1 MRRGELVARLVA
13 AVVRPCSRAVVRSAD
28 GPALAPSRRARVRGR
43 SSHHNSIAADALR
56 CGRRRPRQAGAA
68 RGAVFESMRPV
79 EGRLRAFAL
88 RLRCSALSSSPA
100 QQRLRAQFKLSIR
113 RVCTSLVIYVAIYA
127 GPRRACDHLS
137 NRDVASKLFCLKSS
151 VRSRIRLRSADAR
164 LGRPWPWLGGMA
176 DQAAPGHRG
185 RAAQFRARLGRRA
198 RFLIAVHCC
207 ARWLHARMRAHS
219 VCKQTLREPQ
229 MSRPARAL
237 ISALSRTPRASLG
250 TLSSRP
256 KTLGRLKDVCAS

>member
-43 SSHHNSIAADALR
+43 SSHYNSIAADALR
-56 CGRRRPRQAGAA
+56 CGERRPRQPGVT
-68 RGAVFESMRPV
+68 RGANFESMRSV

-100 QQRLRAQFKLSIR
+100 QQRLHAQFKLSIR
-113 RVCTSLVIYVAIYA
+113 RVCTSLVINVAIYA

-151 VRSRIRLRSADAR
+151 VRCRIRLRSANAR
-164 LGRPWPWLGGMA
+164 LGRPWPELGGMA
-176 DQAAPGHRG
+176 GQAALGHCGRG
-185 RAAQFRARLGRRA
+185 AQFRARRGRRA
-198 RFLIAVHCC
+198 HSAAAVHCC
-207 ARWLHARMRAHS
+207 ARWLHAGMHVRS
-219 VCKQTLREPQ
+219 VCKQTLREPG

-256 KTLGRLKDVCAS
+256 KMLGRLKGVCAS

>member
-1 MRRGELVARLVA
+1 MLLKSSLRWVA
-13 AVVRPCSRAVVRSAD
+13 
-28 GPALAPSRRARVRGR
+28 PALQ
-43 SSHHNSIAADALR
+43 HE
-56 CGRRRPRQAGAA
+56 CGHRHTSQRQ
-68 RGAVFESMRPV
+68 R
-79 EGRLRAFAL
+79 
-88 RLRCSALSSSPA
+88 
-100 QQRLRAQFKLSIR
+100 
-113 RVCTSLVIYVAIYA
+113 
-127 GPRRACDHLS
+127 S
-137 NRDVASKLFCLKSS
+137 NREALKFFFVFFCLKSS

-164 LGRPWPWLGGMA
+164 LGRPWPELGGMA

-207 ARWLHARMRAHS
+207 ARWLHARRRAHS

-256 KTLGRLKDVCAS
+256 KMLGTLKDVCAS

>member
-1 MRRGELVARLVA
+1 MQSCGRA
-13 AVVRPCSRAVVRSAD
+13 ADRWTCVGAVSTGPRTRPRCSQ
-28 GPALAPSRRARVRGR
+28 
-43 SSHHNSIAADALR
+43 HNSIAADARR

-151 VRSRIRLRSADAR
+151 VRCRIRLRSAHAR
-164 LGRPWPWLGGMA
+164 LGRPWPELGGMA

-207 ARWLHARMRAHS
+207 ARWLHAEMRARS
-219 VCKQTLREPQ
+219 VCKQTLREPR

-237 ISALSRTPRASLG
+237 ISAISRTPCASLG

-256 KTLGRLKDVCAS
+256 KMLGRLKDICAS

>member
-1 MRRGELVARLVA
+1 MLTVL
-13 AVVRPCSRAVVRSAD
+13 
-28 GPALAPSRRARVRGR
+28 LATTTSRRWTCASRVSTGPRTR
-43 SSHHNSIAADALR
+43 PRCSQHNSIAADALR

-127 GPRRACDHLS
+127 GARRARDHLS

-151 VRSRIRLRSADAR
+151 VRCRIRLRSADAR
-164 LGRPWPWLGGMA
+164 LGRPWRELGGMA
-176 DQAAPGHRG
+176 DQAALGHRG
-185 RAAQFRARLGRRA
+185 RGAQFRARRGRQA
-198 RFLIAVHCC
+198 
-207 ARWLHARMRAHS
+207 
-219 VCKQTLREPQ
+219 
-229 MSRPARAL
+229 
-237 ISALSRTPRASLG
+237 
-250 TLSSRP
+250 
-256 KTLGRLKDVCAS
+256 

>member
-1 MRRGELVARLVA
+1 M
-13 AVVRPCSRAVVRSAD
+13 RSAD

-43 SSHHNSIAADALR
+43 SSHYNSIAADALR

-137 NRDVASKLFCLKSS
+137 NRDVVSKLFCLKSS
-151 VRSRIRLRSADAR
+151 VRCRIRLRSADAR
-164 LGRPWPWLGGMA
+164 LGRPWPELGGMA

-185 RAAQFRARLGRRA
+185 AAQFRARLGRRA

-207 ARWLHARMRAHS
+207 ARWLYARMRASS
-219 VCKQTLREPQ
+219 VCKQTLREPR

-256 KTLGRLKDVCAS
+256 KMLGWLKDVCVG

>member
-1 MRRGELVARLVA
+1 MLLKSSLRWVAPVLQ
-13 AVVRPCSRAVVRSAD
+13 
-28 GPALAPSRRARVRGR
+28 
-43 SSHHNSIAADALR
+43 HE
-56 CGRRRPRQAGAA
+56 CGHRHTSQRQ
-68 RGAVFESMRPV
+68 R
-79 EGRLRAFAL
+79 
-88 RLRCSALSSSPA
+88 
-100 QQRLRAQFKLSIR
+100 
-113 RVCTSLVIYVAIYA
+113 
-127 GPRRACDHLS
+127 S
-137 NRDVASKLFCLKSS
+137 NREALKFFFVFFCLKSS
-151 VRSRIRLRSADAR
+151 VRCRIRLRSADAR
-164 LGRPWPWLGGMA
+164 LGRPWPELGGMA

-207 ARWLHARMRAHS
+207 ARWLHARRRAHS